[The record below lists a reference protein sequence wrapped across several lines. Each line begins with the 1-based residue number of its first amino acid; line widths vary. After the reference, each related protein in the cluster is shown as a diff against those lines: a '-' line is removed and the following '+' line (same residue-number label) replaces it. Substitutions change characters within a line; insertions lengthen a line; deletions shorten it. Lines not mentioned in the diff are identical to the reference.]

1 MKKILTILLC
11 ILIISGCKKKDVK
24 KEEKNISSKEDLVC
38 VYKVRYTNENSM
50 YTSYYEYNFNSNGIL
65 SSAKNEE
72 NIEFEKDDEE
82 IKEKYEKEIKEIIE
96 EYKDIDGIEVSTSY
110 EDNKYSFTINMDKDK
125 IDKSLLN
132 KYLLNEDRV
141 NLYNIYNDAGY
152 TCE

>member
-24 KEEKNISSKEDLVC
+24 KEEKNISSKGDLVC

-65 SSAKNEE
+65 SSAKNVES
-72 NIEFEKDDEE
+72 IEFEKDDEE